1 MLKELEEFKG
11 KVIEAVEG
19 EPMQDLTEAFEILR
33 AIMRISLKKK
43 EERKDEFASIV
54 QAGTKKGRPLSR

>member
-1 MLKELEEFKG
+1 M
-11 KVIEAVEG
+11 IEAVEG